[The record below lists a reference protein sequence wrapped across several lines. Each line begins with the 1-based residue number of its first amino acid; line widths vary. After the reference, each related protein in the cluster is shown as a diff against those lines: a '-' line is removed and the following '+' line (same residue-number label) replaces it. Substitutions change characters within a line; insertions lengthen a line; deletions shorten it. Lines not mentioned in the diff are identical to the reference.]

1 MNEHPRLPA
10 VKAPQWLGVQPPR
23 ASGRWRLA
31 ALGLLLF
38 LTLAAGAGYY
48 YFGSRT
54 TSYVTAQAIRGDLT
68 VTVSATGTIE
78 PQDKVDVG
86 AEISGRIDKINVDF
100 NDKVKQGQVL
110 ALINTDL
117 IRAQLGQAR
126 AALAAARANV
136 STMDATV
143 TETKLKSD
151 RANALFAGGSIAAQE
166 KERLTAD
173 YERAVAGSAKARA
186 DVESSAAQVTLHD
199 TNLRRA
205 TIRAPIDGVVLDRRV
220 SLGQTVAAAF
230 QTPVLFTLA
239 SDLSR
244 MELQVD
250 IDEADIGSV
259 QEGQKATFTVDAFPQ
274 RRFDATLV
282 SLRNSPQ
289 TENGVVTYKGILEV
303 DNSSML
309 LRPGLTATVDIVVS
323 DAKDALLVPN
333 GALRFS
339 PPGNASAPSTP
350 ARSNGEVQGRI
361 FVLRNG
367 NAERRDLKLGRSDGT
382 HTEVLSGDLQPG
394 DSVITDVDAANASRR

>member
-1 MNEHPRLPA
+1 MNEHPRPPD
-10 VKAPQWLGVQPPR
+10 VKVPQWLGVQPPR
-23 ASGRWRLA
+23 AYRRWKFA
-31 ALGLLLF
+31 TLGLLLF
-38 LTLAAGAGYY
+38 ASLVAGTGYY

-54 TSYVTAQAIRGDLT
+54 TSYVTAQTTRGDLT
-68 VTVSATGTIE
+68 VTVSATGTID
-78 PQDKVDVG
+78 PQDTVDVG
-86 AEISGRIDKINVDF
+86 AEISGRIDRVNVDF
-100 NDKVKQGQVL
+100 NDKVKKGQVL

-143 TETKLKSD
+143 TETKLKTD
-151 RANALFAGGSIAAQE
+151 RANALFKGGSIAAQE

-173 YERAVAGSAKARA
+173 YERAVASAAKARA

-220 SLGQTVAAAF
+220 SSGQTVAAAF

-244 MELQVD
+244 MELQID

-259 QEGQKATFTVDAFPQ
+259 QEGQKATFTVDAYPQ

-309 LRPGLTATVDIVVS
+309 LRPGLTATVDIVVAE
-323 DAKDALLVPN
+323 AKDALLVPN

-339 PPGNASAPSTP
+339 PPGNASVALTP
-350 ARSNGEVQGRI
+350 ARSNGEIQGRI
-361 FVLRNG
+361 FTLKNG
-367 NAERRDLKLGRSDGT
+367 NAERRDLKLGRSDGI
-382 HTEVLSGDLQPG
+382 HTEVLSGDLQAG
-394 DSVITDVDAANASRR
+394 DSVITDVDASNASRR